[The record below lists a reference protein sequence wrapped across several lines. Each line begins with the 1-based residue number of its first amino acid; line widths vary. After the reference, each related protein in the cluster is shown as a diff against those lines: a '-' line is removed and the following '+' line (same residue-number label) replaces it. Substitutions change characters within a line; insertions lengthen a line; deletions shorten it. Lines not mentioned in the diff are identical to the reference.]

1 MRFALE
7 AYLKPRRELI
17 ETSLQRVLPDGTPAS
32 LSEACMYSVLAGGKR
47 LRPILTVAACE
58 AVGGRPEVALPVACA
73 LEMIHCY
80 SLIHD
85 DLPAMDDDDFRR
97 GRPTNHKVYGEALAI
112 LAGDALLTEAF
123 AVVGRAAIDH
133 PAAAA
138 CVAELA
144 LAAGAAGMVGGQVL
158 DLDATGQPRSEA
170 DLVAIHRKKT
180 GALFVA
186 AVVCGA
192 LMGGA
197 RRETV
202 ERLRRFGEHAGLGF
216 QIVDD
221 VLDVTQ
227 DLATLGK
234 DPGSDRDKGK
244 TTYVD
249 VLGIQGARA
258 RARDCLA
265 AALAEIA
272 PLGQSAEALHA
283 IATYLI
289 DRDR

>member
-1 MRFALE
+1 MAIALE
-7 AYLKPRRELI
+7 AYLKQHRELV
-17 ETSLQRVLPDGTPAS
+17 ETSLQRVLPDGTPAL

-47 LRPILTVAACE
+47 LRPILTLAACE
-58 AVGGRPEVALPVACA
+58 AVGGRPEVALPPACA

-123 AVVGRAAIDH
+123 ALVGRAAIDN

-158 DLDATGQPRSEA
+158 DLDATGQAQSEA
-170 DLVAIHRKKT
+170 DLVSIHRKKT

-216 QIVDD
+216 QIIDD

-234 DPGSDRDKGK
+234 DPGSDRAKGK

-249 VLGIQGARA
+249 ALGIQGARS
-258 RARDCLA
+258 RAQECLA